1 MLSRVQQ
8 GRVKF
13 GISVHLRRGF
23 AAPSARTFD
32 KILIANRGEI
42 ACRVIKT
49 AQKMGVKTVSVYS
62 DADANSMHVHM
73 ADEAYRVGKS
83 PSTESYLLGDK
94 ILEVAARSGAQ
105 AIHPGYGF
113 LSENAPFA
121 AACETAG
128 VEFVGPPPS
137 AIQVMGSKSESKTIM
152 EAAAVPCVPG
162 YHDESDL
169 TPARLK
175 EEAHKMGFPVMLKAV
190 MGGGGKGMRVVETA
204 EDFDAALESATRE
217 ALNAFGDDKF
227 LVEKFVVQPRHVEVQ
242 VFGDKHGNYVH
253 LFERDCTTQRR
264 HQKVIEEAPG
274 PGIDWTLRTKL
285 GDAAVAAAKAVN
297 YYGAGTVEFIMDKSG
312 EFYFMEMNTRLQVE
326 HPVTEMIT
334 GQDLVEWQL
343 RVAAGQTLPK
353 EQSELTINGHSC
365 EGRVYAENPAAGFLP
380 ASGLLQ
386 HLQAPANSA
395 HVRVET
401 GVREGDS
408 VSTFYDPMISKL
420 VVWAPDRQM
429 ALKKLADC
437 LAAYQVVGVPTNID
451 FLRNLAGH
459 EAFVN
464 FDEVDTGFIEKH
476 YDSLVPAA
484 GEISEEGTT
493 SLLLAAVSLDLV
505 GTPTADAASSPFGN
519 LHNFRLNQKAQR
531 QVKLAVTDELT
542 VEMQLT
548 QHAPNQYGIEYD
560 GNSYCVSASL
570 DAAGNMQAK
579 VDDRHLEARLVHSDN
594 GVHVFRPCGNHMSCS
609 IPQIAALN
617 TANAGLA
624 GLLSPMP
631 GKIVKILVAAGTTV
645 TKGTPIIAMEAM
657 KMEHMI
663 SAPADGVVDK
673 ILYAVGDQVAEKK
686 SLIDFTVSE
695 E

>member
-1 MLSRVQQ
+1 MRPTR
-8 GRVKF
+8 GRF
-13 GISVHLRRGF
+13 GVPVNFRWGF

-121 AACETAG
+121 AACEAAG

-137 AIQVMGSKSESKTIM
+137 AIQVMGSKSESKTIT
-152 EAAAVPCVPG
+152 EAAGVPCVPG

-204 EDFDAALESATRE
+204 EDFGAALESATRE

-285 GDAAVAAAKAVN
+285 GDAAVAAAKAVD
-297 YYGAGTVEFIMDKSG
+297 YCGAGTVEFIMDKSG

-326 HPVTEMIT
+326 HCVTEMIT

-353 EQSELTINGHSC
+353 QQSELTINGHSC

-380 ASGLLQ
+380 ASGLLK
-386 HLQAPANSA
+386 HLQAPTEADD
-395 HVRVET
+395 VRVET
-401 GVREGDS
+401 GVRQGDR

-420 VVWAPDRQM
+420 VVWAPDREQ
-429 ALKKLADC
+429 ALKKLQDC

-459 EAFVN
+459 DAFVN
-464 FDEVDTGFIEKH
+464 FEEGDTGFIEKH
-476 YDSLVPAA
+476 YDSLVPAS
-484 GEISEEGTT
+484 GELNDESRA
-493 SLLLAAVSLDLV
+493 SLMLAAVGMDLA
-505 GTPTADAASSPFGN
+505 GTPAADATSSPFGN
-519 LHNFRLNQKAQR
+519 LHNFRLNHQIEK
-531 QVKLAVTDELT
+531 QVKLAVTDGLT
-542 VEMQLT
+542 VEMKLT
-548 QHAPNQYGIEYD
+548 QHAPNEYVIEYD
-560 GNSYCVSASL
+560 GTSYCISAQV
-570 DAAGNMQAK
+570 DASGHMQAK
-579 VDDRHLEARLVHSDN
+579 VDDRHLQARIVDHED
-594 GVHVFRPCGNHMSCS
+594 GVHVFRPCGNHISCS
-609 IPQIAALN
+609 TPKLAALN
-617 TANAGLA
+617 TANVGLA

-631 GKIVKILVAAGTTV
+631 GKIVKILVPAGTTV
-645 TKGTPIIAMEAM
+645 TKGTPIVAMEAM
-657 KMEHMI
+657 KMEHII
-663 SAPADGVVDK
+663 SAPQDGVVDK
-673 ILYAVGDQVAEKK
+673 ILYSVGDQVAEKK